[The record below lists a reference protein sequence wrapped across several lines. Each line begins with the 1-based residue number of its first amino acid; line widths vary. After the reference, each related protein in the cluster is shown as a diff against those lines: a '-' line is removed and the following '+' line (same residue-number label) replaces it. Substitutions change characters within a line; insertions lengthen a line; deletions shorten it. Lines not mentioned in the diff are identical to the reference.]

1 MVTANENSGVME
13 RCPPRDFFSPWEK
26 LSFAVSKGQA
36 AMVLTWSCV
45 LSHGSDMVSP
55 VLSVL
60 CSTTE
65 KPMSAKKTAPG
76 GHRDTGDAQP
86 PSPVLGESFAY
97 KLLQF

>member
-1 MVTANENSGVME
+1 MVTANENLGVIE
-13 RCPPRDFFSPWEK
+13 RCPPRDPSLPWEK

-36 AMVLTWSCV
+36 VMVLISSCV
-45 LSHGSDMVSP
+45 LSHGSDMVLP

-60 CSTTE
+60 WSTTE
-65 KPMSAKKTAPG
+65 KPMSAKKSAPG
-76 GHRDTGDAQP
+76 GHRDTGDARP

>member
-13 RCPPRDFFSPWEK
+13 RCPPHDPSLPWEK

-36 AMVLTWSCV
+36 VMVLTSSCV
-45 LSHGSDMVSP
+45 LSHSSDMVLP

-76 GHRDTGDAQP
+76 GHRDTGDARP
-86 PSPVLGESFAY
+86 PTPVLDESFTY
-97 KLLQF
+97 KLL